1 MYVLVRV
8 RQRKR
13 TNRIC
18 IDMYEK
24 RFIIGI
30 GSQIMEAEKSAILCT
45 TQNTL
50 IPFLEEEVNFVSGV
64 YFCPDIP
71 YL

>member
-1 MYVLVRV
+1 
-8 RQRKR
+8 
-13 TNRIC
+13 
-18 IDMYEK
+18 MYEK